1 MTPEQAIQ
9 LRDLW
14 KQILAEEVPPE
25 WLKLLAK
32 LK

>member
-1 MTPEQAIQ
+1 MTTLQQ

-32 LK
+32 LD